1 MILSNKN
8 REQFIFHI
16 PHSSIS
22 IPSYQGYL
30 SEELVNFELMKL
42 TDWATDIIFEVDGID
57 SLRPAFSRIFC
68 DVERF
73 NSEQERM
80 NQYGRGVI
88 YTKTETGEDLRNAP
102 DKDFILGYYKKHHQ
116 EFEEMVDQKL
126 ALHSEVFIID
136 CHSFPDKPISGEV
149 KPEGI
154 NSERPDIC
162 IGFDLENCAESY
174 SKPIIKYFEKLGYSV
189 SLNTPFN
196 GSIVPLKHIGNTKV
210 QSLMIEI
217 NRKLYMEGKFIDTE
231 SLVRLNREI
240 NGIFGNVQD

>member
-1 MILSNKN
+1 MIFSNKSRN
-8 REQFIFHI
+8 QFIFHI

-30 SEELVNFELMKL
+30 SEEVVNHELIKL

-73 NSEQERM
+73 NSGQERM

-88 YTKTETGEDLRNAP
+88 YTKTEAGEDLRLDP
-102 DKDFILGYYKKHHQ
+102 DIEFILGYYNKHHQ
-116 EFEEMVDQKL
+116 EFEEMVDKKL
-126 ALHSEVFIID
+126 ALYSEVFIID
-136 CHSFPDKPISGEV
+136 CHSFPNEPITGEI
-149 KPEGI
+149 ETETQ

-174 SKPIIKYFEKLGYSV
+174 SKPVIKYFEELGYKVSV
-189 SLNTPFN
+189 NTPFS
-196 GSIVPLKHIGNTKV
+196 GSMVPLKHIGNTKV

-217 NRKLYMEGKFIDTE
+217 NRKLYMEGKFINTE
-231 SLVRLNREI
+231 SLVKLNREI
-240 NGIFGNVQD
+240 NGVFGNVQV